1 MFVSKP
7 LLTKF
12 VNSGGRILY
21 DSLIRNNVKDVFV
34 YSGGSVMPLIDSLY
48 KSDINYFVNSH
59 EQNTGHSATGYA
71 KSSDRTGVCMVTS
84 GPGITNMITPILD
97 AKNDSTPL
105 VVFSGQVS
113 LEALGKNSFQEA
125 PSVMLTQHIT
135 KWSHQIKDIHEIES
149 VVDRAFSIANEGKKG
164 PVHIDIPKCISYQNY
179 EPKLSEMYRKQ
190 NIKTESTNNM
200 FICEEKIKHVADII
214 NKSKQPIIMLGQGCY
229 GASSLLGHFAVLSD
243 IPVASTI
250 HGCGIFDENH
260 DLSLRWCGMHGSA
273 AANYA
278 IQQSDLIIAL
288 GSRFD
293 DRTTGNINYYAPEAI
308 KASNNGTGGIIH
320 VNIEKK
326 ELNFVVESDYNFN
339 TDCSLFLK
347 SIIPFIKSRKRNTW
361 TTHISS
367 LKSKYPFLLKKD
379 KKNLHMEDV
388 LDVFNTKTQD
398 KNVIFTAGVGN
409 HQMQAYQFIKSQYP
423 KKIISSGS
431 LGVMGTGLPY
441 SIGTQIANPDKL
453 VIDIDGDSSFN
464 MTLNDLK
471 TIKEYKL
478 PIKIVVMNNNAQMMV
493 SVWEQ
498 LYFGERY
505 TATLNNNNP
514 DYASLARSF
523 GIRGI
528 RCNNRKYLEETITHI
543 IEYDGP
549 ILCEFQIEKD
559 ICLPLVGPGNALDD
573 MLLPEEQN
581 YKKIYNLSN
590 GLAPS

>member
-1 MFVSKP
+1 
-7 LLTKF
+7 
-12 VNSGGRILY
+12 
-21 DSLIRNNVKDVFV
+21 
-34 YSGGSVMPLIDSLY
+34 
-48 KSDINYFVNSH
+48 
-59 EQNTGHSATGYA
+59 
-71 KSSDRTGVCMVTS
+71 
-84 GPGITNMITPILD
+84 
-97 AKNDSTPL
+97 
-105 VVFSGQVS
+105 
-113 LEALGKNSFQEA
+113 
-125 PSVMLTQHIT
+125 
-135 KWSHQIKDIHEIES
+135 
-149 VVDRAFSIANEGKKG
+149 
-164 PVHIDIPKCISYQNY
+164 
-179 EPKLSEMYRKQ
+179 
-190 NIKTESTNNM
+190 
-200 FICEEKIKHVADII
+200 
-214 NKSKQPIIMLGQGCY
+214 MLGQGCY

-243 IPVASTI
+243 IPVTSTI

-308 KASNNGTGGIIH
+308 KASKNGTGGIIH

-326 ELNFVVESDYNFN
+326 ELNFVVESVYNFN
-339 TDCSLFLK
+339 TDCSLFLN

-367 LKSKYPFLLKKD
+367 LKSNYPFLLKKD